1 MKNICEDKTAAD
13 FAAVYRRLPRE
24 QKSGLRFILD
34 LLAAMAK
41 EEEKEESA

>member
-1 MKNICEDKTAAD
+1 MKNICEDIAAAD

-41 EEEKEESA
+41 EEEKEGSA